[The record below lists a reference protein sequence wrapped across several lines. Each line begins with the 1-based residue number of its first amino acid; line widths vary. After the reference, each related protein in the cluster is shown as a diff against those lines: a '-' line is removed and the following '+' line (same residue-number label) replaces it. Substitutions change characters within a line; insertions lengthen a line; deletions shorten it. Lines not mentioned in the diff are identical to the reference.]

1 MKFSYSWLTEHLKT
15 NVHFEEIEKKLTSI
29 GLEVEDIQDTGKA
42 YQDFIVG
49 QVLEE
54 KKHPNADKLKLCKVD
69 IGKEK
74 VDVVCGAPNVEKG
87 MKVVYAPV
95 GSTIPVN
102 QMKIKAAKIRG
113 VESYGMMCS
122 EYELGISNEHDGII
136 RLEEKETIGRSFSE
150 IYGLN
155 DIVIEIGITPNRQD
169 CLGVKGIARDLA
181 SAGMGELLER
191 KISREKGSFKSPIKI
206 EIQDNKI
213 CSAFAGRYF
222 RNVKNTESPE
232 WLKNKLK
239 SIGLRPISALVDITN
254 FVMYDENR
262 PLHVYDA
269 DKIDGKIIVRS
280 ANDGESFLA
289 LDEKDY
295 HLKNGMCVI
304 ADEKKVLG
312 LGGIMGGESTGCST
326 ETKNVLLESA
336 LFDEINTAKTGRNL
350 SILSDARYRFE
361 RGIDPN
367 STLKGIDLAT
377 QLILEICGGECSEV
391 ELAGNIKENKN
402 EVSTSSSYI
411 SRRLG
416 FEVSDKE
423 LISILS
429 SLGIETSQTGD
440 VIKCLIPSWRQ
451 DIHGEADISEEV
463 IRIKGYENIPTSNI
477 RLKSKI
483 NKNILNY
490 AQKKLMKARHF
501 IASIEYDELVTFS
514 FTDSKNCEVFGDINK
529 LKIVNPIS
537 EELDILRPNLLPNL
551 LQAIKKNKNRN
562 FDSFSIF
569 EIGSQYRS
577 TSPEDQ
583 LNVACGIKS
592 GIKTEKSWKNMRT
605 EFDIYDVKQDLTSLI
620 DYLMPGNKKI
630 SVSNDCPSW
639 YHPGRS
645 GSIKI
650 NNSVIAGYF
659 GELHPRVANQF
670 KIKNKTN
677 IFELYLDELPNT
689 EKKTTNKPVLNLSD
703 FQIVTRD
710 FAFVIDKKVK
720 SEEVVTS
727 AFKVDKELIRNVE
740 IFDLFEDDSL
750 GKDKKSIA
758 IKVTLQSNEKTL
770 AENDISEISSKIIES
785 VEKSTSG
792 TVRS

>member
-1 MKFSYSWLTEHLKT
+1 MRFSYSWLTEHLKT
-15 NVHFEEIEKKLTSI
+15 NAHFEEIEKKLTSI

-269 DKIDGKIIVRS
+269 DKIDVKIIVRS

-592 GIKTEKSWKNMRT
+592 GIKTEKSWKNMQT

-659 GELHPRVANQF
+659 GELHPRVASQF
-670 KIKNKTN
+670 KIKNKIN

>member
-42 YQDFIVG
+42 YKDFIVG

-87 MKVVYAPV
+87 MKVVYAPI

-269 DKIDGKIIVRS
+269 DKINGKIIVRA
-280 ANDGESFLA
+280 ANDGESFQA

-304 ADEKKVLG
+304 ADQKKVLG

-391 ELAGNIKENKN
+391 ELAGNIKEYKN

-429 SLGIETSQTGD
+429 SLGIETSQSGD
-440 VIKCLIPSWRQ
+440 IIKC
-451 DIHGEADISEEV
+451 
-463 IRIKGYENIPTSNI
+463 
-477 RLKSKI
+477 
-483 NKNILNY
+483 
-490 AQKKLMKARHF
+490 
-501 IASIEYDELVTFS
+501 
-514 FTDSKNCEVFGDINK
+514 
-529 LKIVNPIS
+529 
-537 EELDILRPNLLPNL
+537 
-551 LQAIKKNKNRN
+551 
-562 FDSFSIF
+562 
-569 EIGSQYRS
+569 
-577 TSPEDQ
+577 
-583 LNVACGIKS
+583 
-592 GIKTEKSWKNMRT
+592 
-605 EFDIYDVKQDLTSLI
+605 
-620 DYLMPGNKKI
+620 
-630 SVSNDCPSW
+630 
-639 YHPGRS
+639 
-645 GSIKI
+645 
-650 NNSVIAGYF
+650 
-659 GELHPRVANQF
+659 
-670 KIKNKTN
+670 
-677 IFELYLDELPNT
+677 
-689 EKKTTNKPVLNLSD
+689 
-703 FQIVTRD
+703 
-710 FAFVIDKKVK
+710 
-720 SEEVVTS
+720 
-727 AFKVDKELIRNVE
+727 
-740 IFDLFEDDSL
+740 
-750 GKDKKSIA
+750 
-758 IKVTLQSNEKTL
+758 
-770 AENDISEISSKIIES
+770 
-785 VEKSTSG
+785 
-792 TVRS
+792 

>member
-15 NVHFEEIEKKLTSI
+15 NAHFEEIEKKLTSI

-191 KISREKGSFKSPIKI
+191 KISKEKGSFKSPIKI

-269 DKIDGKIIVRS
+269 DKIDGKIIVRT

-490 AQKKLMKARHF
+490 AQKKLIKARHF

-514 FTDSKNCEVFGDINK
+514 FTDSKNCEVFGDINN

-592 GIKTEKSWKNMRT
+592 GIKTEKSWKNMQT

-659 GELHPRVANQF
+659 GELHPSVANQF

>member
-1 MKFSYSWLTEHLKT
+1 MRFSYSWLTEHLKT
-15 NVHFEEIEKKLTSI
+15 NAHFEEIEKKLTSI

-269 DKIDGKIIVRS
+269 DKIDGKIIVRT

-592 GIKTEKSWKNMRT
+592 GIKTEKSWKNMQT
-605 EFDIYDVKQDLTSLI
+605 EFDIYDVKHDLTSLI

-689 EKKTTNKPVLNLSD
+689 EKKNTNKFVLNLSD

>member
-15 NVHFEEIEKKLTSI
+15 NAHFEEIEKKLTSI

-42 YQDFIVG
+42 YKDFIVG

-136 RLEEKETIGRSFSE
+136 RLEEKETIGRPFSE

-191 KISREKGSFKSPIKI
+191 KISKEKGSFKSPIKI

-592 GIKTEKSWKNMRT
+592 GIKTEKSWKNIQT

-659 GELHPRVANQF
+659 GELHPRVASQF
-670 KIKNKTN
+670 KIKNKIN

>member
-15 NVHFEEIEKKLTSI
+15 NAHFEEIEKKLTSI

-42 YQDFIVG
+42 YKDFIVG

-269 DKIDGKIIVRS
+269 DKIDGKIIVRT

-440 VIKCLIPSWRQ
+440 VIKCSIPSWRQ

-514 FTDSKNCEVFGDINK
+514 FTDSKNCEVFGDINN

-592 GIKTEKSWKNMRT
+592 GIKTEKSWKNMQT

-659 GELHPRVANQF
+659 GELHPSVANQF
-670 KIKNKTN
+670 KIKNKIN

>member
-15 NVHFEEIEKKLTSI
+15 NAHFEEIEKKLTSI

-191 KISREKGSFKSPIKI
+191 KISKEKGSFKSPIKI

-269 DKIDGKIIVRS
+269 DKIAGKIIVRT

-537 EELDILRPNLLPNL
+537 EDLDILRPNLLPNL

-592 GIKTEKSWKNMRT
+592 GIKTEKSWKNIQT

>member
-15 NVHFEEIEKKLTSI
+15 NAHFEEIEKKLTSI

-269 DKIDGKIIVRS
+269 DKIDGKIIVRT

-514 FTDSKNCEVFGDINK
+514 FTDSKNCEVFGDINN

-592 GIKTEKSWKNMRT
+592 GIKTEKSWKNMQT

-659 GELHPRVANQF
+659 GELHPRVASQF
-670 KIKNKTN
+670 KIKNKIN

>member
-15 NVHFEEIEKKLTSI
+15 NAHFEEIEKKLTSI

-136 RLEEKETIGRSFSE
+136 RLEEKETIGTSFSE

-191 KISREKGSFKSPIKI
+191 KISKEKGSFKSPIKI

-269 DKIDGKIIVRS
+269 DKIDGKIIVRT

-592 GIKTEKSWKNMRT
+592 GIKTEKSWKNMQT

>member
-15 NVHFEEIEKKLTSI
+15 NAHFEEIEKKLTSI

-42 YQDFIVG
+42 YKDFIVG

-191 KISREKGSFKSPIKI
+191 KISKEKGSFKSPIKI

-269 DKIDGKIIVRS
+269 DKIDGKIIVRT
-280 ANDGESFLA
+280 ANDGESFQA

-592 GIKTEKSWKNMRT
+592 GIKTEKSWKNMQT

-659 GELHPRVANQF
+659 GELHPRVASQF
-670 KIKNKTN
+670 KIKNKIN

>member
-1 MKFSYSWLTEHLKT
+1 MRFSYSWLTEHLKT
-15 NVHFEEIEKKLTSI
+15 NAHFEEIEKKLTSI

-102 QMKIKAAKIRG
+102 QMKIKAVKIRG

-191 KISREKGSFKSPIKI
+191 EISREKGSFKSPIKI

-222 RNVKNTESPE
+222 RNVKNNESPE

-304 ADEKKVLG
+304 VDEKKVLG

-537 EELDILRPNLLPNL
+537 EDLDILRPNLLPNL

-569 EIGSQYRS
+569 EIGGQYRS

-592 GIKTEKSWKNMRT
+592 GIKTEKSWKNIQT

-659 GELHPRVANQF
+659 GELHPRVASQF
-670 KIKNKTN
+670 KIKNKIN

-689 EKKTTNKPVLNLSD
+689 EKKNTNKPVLNLSD

-727 AFKVDKELIRNVE
+727 ALKVDKELIRNVE

>member
-15 NVHFEEIEKKLTSI
+15 NAHFEEIEKKLTSI

-42 YQDFIVG
+42 YKDFIVG

-269 DKIDGKIIVRS
+269 DKINGKIIVRA
-280 ANDGESFLA
+280 ANDGESFQA

-592 GIKTEKSWKNMRT
+592 GIKTEKSWKNIQT

>member
-15 NVHFEEIEKKLTSI
+15 NAHFEEIEKKLTSI

-592 GIKTEKSWKNMRT
+592 GIKTEKSWKNMQT

>member
-15 NVHFEEIEKKLTSI
+15 NAHFEEIEKKLTSI
-29 GLEVEDIQDTGKA
+29 GLEVENIQDTGKA

-136 RLEEKETIGRSFSE
+136 RLEEKESIGRPFSE
-150 IYGLN
+150 VYGLN

-269 DKIDGKIIVRS
+269 DKIDGKIIVRT

-295 HLKNGMCVI
+295 QLKNGMCVI

-326 ETKNVLLESA
+326 ETTNVLLESA
-336 LFDEINTAKTGRNL
+336 LFDEINTSKTGRKL

-367 STLKGIDLAT
+367 STLQGIDLAT

-391 ELAGNIKENKN
+391 ELAGSIKEIKN

-423 LISILS
+423 LRSILT
-429 SLGIETSQTGD
+429 SLGIETSQAGD
-440 VIKCLIPSWRQ
+440 VIKCSIPSWRQ
-451 DIHGEADISEEV
+451 DIRGEADISEEV

-477 RLKSKI
+477 RSKNKI
-483 NKNILNY
+483 NQNILNY

-501 IASIEYDELVTFS
+501 IASIGYDELVTFS

-537 EELDILRPNLLPNL
+537 EELNILRPNLLPNL

-569 EIGSQYRS
+569 EIGSQYIS

-592 GIKTEKSWKNMRT
+592 GIKTEKSWKNKQT
-605 EFDIYDVKQDLTSLI
+605 EFDIYDAKQDLTSLI

-630 SVSNDCPSW
+630 SISSECPSW

-659 GELHPRVANQF
+659 GELHPRVASQF
-670 KIKNKTN
+670 KIKNRTN
-677 IFELYLDELPNT
+677 IFELYFDKLPNI
-689 EKKTTNKPVLNLSD
+689 EKKTTNKPVLDLSD

-710 FAFVIDKKVK
+710 FAFVIDKNVK
-720 SEEVVTS
+720 GEEVVTS
-727 AFKVDKELIRNVE
+727 AFKVDKQLIRNVE

>member
-15 NVHFEEIEKKLTSI
+15 NAHFEEIEKKLTSI

-191 KISREKGSFKSPIKI
+191 KISKEKGSFKSPIKI

-269 DKIDGKIIVRS
+269 DKIDGKIIVRT

-514 FTDSKNCEVFGDINK
+514 FTDSKNCAVFGDINK

-592 GIKTEKSWKNMRT
+592 GIKTEKSWKNIQT

-659 GELHPRVANQF
+659 GELHPSVANQF

>member
-1 MKFSYSWLTEHLKT
+1 MRFSYSWLTEHLKT
-15 NVHFEEIEKKLTSI
+15 NAHFEEIEKKLTSI

-136 RLEEKETIGRSFSE
+136 RLEEKETIGSAFSE

-402 EVSTSSSYI
+402 EVSTSSIYI

-537 EELDILRPNLLPNL
+537 EDLDILRPNLLPNL

-592 GIKTEKSWKNMRT
+592 GIKTEKSWKNIQA

-659 GELHPRVANQF
+659 GELHPRVASQF
-670 KIKNKTN
+670 KIKNKIN

-727 AFKVDKELIRNVE
+727 AFKVDKELIRNIE

>member
-1 MKFSYSWLTEHLKT
+1 
-15 NVHFEEIEKKLTSI
+15 
-29 GLEVEDIQDTGKA
+29 
-42 YQDFIVG
+42 
-49 QVLEE
+49 
-54 KKHPNADKLKLCKVD
+54 
-69 IGKEK
+69 
-74 VDVVCGAPNVEKG
+74 
-87 MKVVYAPV
+87 
-95 GSTIPVN
+95 
-102 QMKIKAAKIRG
+102 
-113 VESYGMMCS
+113 
-122 EYELGISNEHDGII
+122 
-136 RLEEKETIGRSFSE
+136 
-150 IYGLN
+150 
-155 DIVIEIGITPNRQD
+155 
-169 CLGVKGIARDLA
+169 
-181 SAGMGELLER
+181 
-191 KISREKGSFKSPIKI
+191 
-206 EIQDNKI
+206 
-213 CSAFAGRYF
+213 
-222 RNVKNTESPE
+222 
-232 WLKNKLK
+232 
-239 SIGLRPISALVDITN
+239 
-254 FVMYDENR
+254 
-262 PLHVYDA
+262 
-269 DKIDGKIIVRS
+269 
-280 ANDGESFLA
+280 
-289 LDEKDY
+289 
-295 HLKNGMCVI
+295 
-304 ADEKKVLG
+304 
-312 LGGIMGGESTGCST
+312 
-326 ETKNVLLESA
+326 
-336 LFDEINTAKTGRNL
+336 
-350 SILSDARYRFE
+350 
-361 RGIDPN
+361 
-367 STLKGIDLAT
+367 
-377 QLILEICGGECSEV
+377 
-391 ELAGNIKENKN
+391 
-402 EVSTSSSYI
+402 
-411 SRRLG
+411 
-416 FEVSDKE
+416 
-423 LISILS
+423 
-429 SLGIETSQTGD
+429 
-440 VIKCLIPSWRQ
+440 
-451 DIHGEADISEEV
+451 
-463 IRIKGYENIPTSNI
+463 
-477 RLKSKI
+477 
-483 NKNILNY
+483 
-490 AQKKLMKARHF
+490 MKARHF

-514 FTDSKNCEVFGDINK
+514 FTDSKNCEVFGDINN

-592 GIKTEKSWKNMRT
+592 GIKTEKSWKNMQT

-659 GELHPRVANQF
+659 GELHPSVANQF

-677 IFELYLDELPNT
+677 IFELYLDELPNI

>member
-136 RLEEKETIGRSFSE
+136 RLEEKETIGTSFSE

-191 KISREKGSFKSPIKI
+191 KVSREKGSFKSPIKI

-269 DKIDGKIIVRS
+269 DKINGKIIVRA
-280 ANDGESFLA
+280 ANDGESFQA

-514 FTDSKNCEVFGDINK
+514 FTDSKNCEVFGDINN

-592 GIKTEKSWKNMRT
+592 GIKTEKSWKNMQT

-677 IFELYLDELPNT
+677 IFELYLDELPNI

>member
-15 NVHFEEIEKKLTSI
+15 NAHFEEIEKKLTSI

-269 DKIDGKIIVRS
+269 DKINGKIIVRA
-280 ANDGESFLA
+280 ANDGESFQA

-295 HLKNGMCVI
+295 HLKNGMCVL
-304 ADEKKVLG
+304 AVEKKVLG

-592 GIKTEKSWKNMRT
+592 GIKTEKSWKNMQT

>member
-15 NVHFEEIEKKLTSI
+15 NAHFEEIKNKLTSI

-269 DKIDGKIIVRS
+269 DKIDGKIIVRT

-326 ETKNVLLESA
+326 GTKNVLLESA

-402 EVSTSSSYI
+402 EVSSSSSYI

-537 EELDILRPNLLPNL
+537 EDLDILRPNLLPNL

>member
-15 NVHFEEIEKKLTSI
+15 NAHFEEIEKKLTSI

-269 DKIDGKIIVRS
+269 DKIDGKIIVRT

-592 GIKTEKSWKNMRT
+592 GIKTEKSWKNIQT

-659 GELHPRVANQF
+659 GELHPRVASQF
-670 KIKNKTN
+670 KIKNKIN

>member
-15 NVHFEEIEKKLTSI
+15 NAHFEEIEKKLTSI

-222 RNVKNTESPE
+222 KNVKNTESPE

-269 DKIDGKIIVRS
+269 DKIDNKIIVRS
-280 ANDGESFLA
+280 AHDGESFLA

-350 SILSDARYRFE
+350 SIISDARYRFE

-391 ELAGNIKENKN
+391 ELVGNIKKNKN

-514 FTDSKNCEVFGDINK
+514 FTDSKNCEVFGNINK

-592 GIKTEKSWKNMRT
+592 GIKTEKSWKNMQT

-720 SEEVVTS
+720 SEEVITS
-727 AFKVDKELIRNVE
+727 AFKVDKELIRNIE

>member
-1 MKFSYSWLTEHLKT
+1 MRFSYSWLTEHLKT
-15 NVHFEEIEKKLTSI
+15 NANFEEIEKKLTSI

-336 LFDEINTAKTGRNL
+336 LFDEINTARTGRNL

-592 GIKTEKSWKNMRT
+592 GIKTEKSWKNMQT

-659 GELHPRVANQF
+659 GELHPRVASQF
-670 KIKNKTN
+670 KIKNKIN

>member
-15 NVHFEEIEKKLTSI
+15 NAHFEEIEKKLTSI

-42 YQDFIVG
+42 YKDFIVG

-537 EELDILRPNLLPNL
+537 EDLDILRPNLLPNL

-592 GIKTEKSWKNMRT
+592 GIKTEKSWKNIQT

>member
-15 NVHFEEIEKKLTSI
+15 NAHFEEIEKKLTSI

-191 KISREKGSFKSPIKI
+191 KISKEKGSFKSPIKI

-592 GIKTEKSWKNMRT
+592 GIKTEKSWKNMQT

>member
-1 MKFSYSWLTEHLKT
+1 M
-15 NVHFEEIEKKLTSI
+15 
-29 GLEVEDIQDTGKA
+29 
-42 YQDFIVG
+42 
-49 QVLEE
+49 
-54 KKHPNADKLKLCKVD
+54 
-69 IGKEK
+69 
-74 VDVVCGAPNVEKG
+74 
-87 MKVVYAPV
+87 
-95 GSTIPVN
+95 
-102 QMKIKAAKIRG
+102 
-113 VESYGMMCS
+113 
-122 EYELGISNEHDGII
+122 
-136 RLEEKETIGRSFSE
+136 
-150 IYGLN
+150 
-155 DIVIEIGITPNRQD
+155 
-169 CLGVKGIARDLA
+169 
-181 SAGMGELLER
+181 
-191 KISREKGSFKSPIKI
+191 
-206 EIQDNKI
+206 
-213 CSAFAGRYF
+213 
-222 RNVKNTESPE
+222 
-232 WLKNKLK
+232 
-239 SIGLRPISALVDITN
+239 
-254 FVMYDENR
+254 
-262 PLHVYDA
+262 
-269 DKIDGKIIVRS
+269 
-280 ANDGESFLA
+280 
-289 LDEKDY
+289 
-295 HLKNGMCVI
+295 
-304 ADEKKVLG
+304 
-312 LGGIMGGESTGCST
+312 
-326 ETKNVLLESA
+326 
-336 LFDEINTAKTGRNL
+336 

-440 VIKCLIPSWRQ
+440 VIKCSIPSWRQ

-592 GIKTEKSWKNMRT
+592 GIKTEKSWKNMQT
-605 EFDIYDVKQDLTSLI
+605 EFDIYDAKQDLTSLI

-630 SVSNDCPSW
+630 SISNECPSW

-659 GELHPRVANQF
+659 GELHPRIASQF
-670 KIKNKTN
+670 KIKNRTN

-689 EKKTTNKPVLNLSD
+689 EKKTTNN
-703 FQIVTRD
+703 F
-710 FAFVIDKKVK
+710 
-720 SEEVVTS
+720 
-727 AFKVDKELIRNVE
+727 
-740 IFDLFEDDSL
+740 IF
-750 GKDKKSIA
+750 
-758 IKVTLQSNEKTL
+758 SNCEAT
-770 AENDISEISSKIIES
+770 
-785 VEKSTSG
+785 
-792 TVRS
+792 

>member
-1 MKFSYSWLTEHLKT
+1 MRFSYSWLTEHLKT
-15 NVHFEEIEKKLTSI
+15 NAHFEEIEKKLTSI

-312 LGGIMGGESTGCST
+312 LGGIMGGESTGCSF

-391 ELAGNIKENKN
+391 ELAGYIKENKN

-423 LISILS
+423 LISIVS

-537 EELDILRPNLLPNL
+537 EDLDILRPNLLPNL

-592 GIKTEKSWKNMRT
+592 GIKTKKSWKNIQT

-650 NNSVIAGYF
+650 NNSGIAGYF
-659 GELHPRVANQF
+659 GELHPRVASQF
-670 KIKNKTN
+670 KIKNKIN

>member
-15 NVHFEEIEKKLTSI
+15 NAHFEEIEKKLTSI

-136 RLEEKETIGRSFSE
+136 RLEEKETIGRPFSE

-191 KISREKGSFKSPIKI
+191 KISKEKGSFKSPIKI

-391 ELAGNIKENKN
+391 ELAGNIKEIKN

-440 VIKCLIPSWRQ
+440 VIKCSIPSWRQ

-537 EELDILRPNLLPNL
+537 EELNILRPNLLPNL

-569 EIGSQYRS
+569 EIGSQYNS

-592 GIKTEKSWKNMRT
+592 GIKTEKSWKNKQT
-605 EFDIYDVKQDLTSLI
+605 EFDIYDAKQDLTSLI

-630 SVSNDCPSW
+630 SISSECPSW

-659 GELHPRVANQF
+659 GELHPRVASQF
-670 KIKNKTN
+670 KIKNRTN

-740 IFDLFEDDSL
+740 IFDLFEEDSL

-785 VEKSTSG
+785 VEKNTSG

>member
-15 NVHFEEIEKKLTSI
+15 NAHFEEIEKKLTSI

-269 DKIDGKIIVRS
+269 DKIDGKIIVRT

-592 GIKTEKSWKNMRT
+592 GIKTEKSWKNMQT

>member
-113 VESYGMMCS
+113 VESFGMMCS

-136 RLEEKETIGRSFSE
+136 RLEEKETIGKSFSE

-269 DKIDGKIIVRS
+269 DKINGKIIVRA
-280 ANDGESFLA
+280 ANDGESFQA

-592 GIKTEKSWKNMRT
+592 GIKTEKSWKNMQT

>member
-15 NVHFEEIEKKLTSI
+15 NAHFEEIEKKLTSI

-269 DKIDGKIIVRS
+269 DKIDGKIIVRK

-295 HLKNGMCVI
+295 QLKNGMCVI

-361 RGIDPN
+361 RGVDPN

-483 NKNILNY
+483 NNNILNY

-592 GIKTEKSWKNMRT
+592 GIKTEKSWKNMQT

-677 IFELYLDELPNT
+677 IFELYLDELPSI

-750 GKDKKSIA
+750 GKHKKSIA

>member
-15 NVHFEEIEKKLTSI
+15 NAHFEEIEKKLTSI

-42 YQDFIVG
+42 YKDFIVG

-269 DKIDGKIIVRS
+269 DKINGKIIVRA
-280 ANDGESFLA
+280 ANDGESFQA

-477 RLKSKI
+477 RLKNKI

-514 FTDSKNCEVFGDINK
+514 FTDSKNCKVFGDINK

-537 EELDILRPNLLPNL
+537 EDLDILRPNLLPNL

-577 TSPEDQ
+577 TFPEDQ

-592 GIKTEKSWKNMRT
+592 GVKTEKSWKNIRT